1 MQLPALWSG
10 CDTSLRFVGFGCI
23 HPAFLRIADTE
34 TRAKQLGIPQV
45 FSDIV
50 YFVHTLSAGR
60 CDAFLI
66 GEPWLD

>member
-1 MQLPALWSG
+1 
-10 CDTSLRFVGFGCI
+10 VGFGCI